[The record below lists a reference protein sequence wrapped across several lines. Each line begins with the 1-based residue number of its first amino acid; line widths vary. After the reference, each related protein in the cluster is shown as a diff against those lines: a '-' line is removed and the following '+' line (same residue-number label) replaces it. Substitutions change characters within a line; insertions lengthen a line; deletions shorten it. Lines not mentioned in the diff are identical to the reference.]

1 MTEPLALT
9 VAETAEA
16 LRLGRNRVYD
26 LVASGDL
33 PHVRIGTTI
42 RIPTQQLRAWI
53 EAHTEG
59 TQQHGNNW

>member
-9 VAETAEA
+9 VAETAET

-53 EAHTEG
+53 EAQTEG
-59 TQQHGNNW
+59 TQQHGNNR